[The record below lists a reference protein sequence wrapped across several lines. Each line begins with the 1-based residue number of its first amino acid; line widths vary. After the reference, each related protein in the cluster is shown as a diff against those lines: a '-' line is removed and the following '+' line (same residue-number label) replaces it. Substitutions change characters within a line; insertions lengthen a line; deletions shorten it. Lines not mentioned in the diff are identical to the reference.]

1 MKFLKFFS
9 ILLVL
14 SFFEFSKN
22 LKKNTLK
29 FCSILYYLILLYLKY
44 KKNTESLS
52 ISSENILL
60 KKNYIIY
67 KSLYFKIS
75 HKIMT
80 FKTYF
85 KTIKINEVIIYRF
98 IIF

>member
-22 LKKNTLK
+22 LKKK
-29 FCSILYYLILLYLKY
+29 YFKILLYLILSYIIIFKIQ
-44 KKNTESLS
+44 KNTESLS

-67 KSLYFKIS
+67 KLLYFKIS

-85 KTIKINEVIIYRF
+85 KTIKNNEVVVYRF